1 MNQGRNKSV
10 KFTAN
15 MFILCIC
22 LFKAL
27 FAFKLYNDGLIGL
40 DDPIVKY
47 EPGFWVRN
55 PYRNDNGTEI
65 TIR

>member
-1 MNQGRNKSV
+1 
-10 KFTAN
+10 
-15 MFILCIC
+15 MFIFSILKTC

-27 FAFKLYNDGLIGL
+27 LAYKLHNDGTIGL

-47 EPGFWVRN
+47 EPDFWVRN
-55 PYRNDNGTEI
+55 PYKNDNGTEI